1 MPQRTQDFHFFNL
14 VFILV
19 PVIGHYLYAE
29 QFQTCP
35 LIEEQV
41 LNATKNLLAD
51 EIIPEVN
58 LKMVTE
64 VATVETWLTQ
74 EVDGLKELISG
85 LGKKVSVLEGSIDS
99 KDTEIDQLKQRFE
112 GFIDSKDTKIDQ
124 LEQQFGWLRRSIA
137 SKDNEINQLKQRF
150 RGLEASIDSKD
161 TEIHQ
166 LQQRFEGSIAL
177 KDIEIDHLKQRLNV
191 RNNNTVIYTEQI

>member
-1 MPQRTQDFHFFNL
+1 MQSL
-14 VFILV
+14 VI
-19 PVIGHYLYAE
+19 IYLK

-58 LKMVTE
+58 LQMVTE
-64 VATVETWLTQ
+64 VATVETRLTQ

-124 LEQQFGWLRRSIA
+124 LEQQFGWLERSIA
-137 SKDNEINQLKQRF
+137 LKDTEIGQLKQRF
-150 RGLEASIDSKD
+150 AEL
-161 TEIHQ
+161 
-166 LQQRFEGSIAL
+166 EGSIAT
-177 KDIEIDHLKQRLNV
+177 KYTEISQRLNV
-191 RNNNTVIYTEQI
+191 SN